1 MKNEVILVARL
12 QHRNLVRLLGCCL
25 EEEEMLLV
33 YEYLPNTSLDKWL
46 FADPN
51 RRGSLDW
58 ARRYKI
64 IEGIARGLLYLHEDS
79 RLRIV
84 HRDLKASN
92 ILLDGEMNPK
102 ISDFG
107 LAKLFNIDETQGN
120 TSRIAGTYGYMAPE
134 YAMHGFFS
142 AKSDVF
148 SYGVLILEILTGQ
161 KNSGH
166 QGSGRFLDLLSYV
179 WSHWNRGM
187 ALQVVDRS
195 LHEQYGPQEALRC
208 MHIGLLCVQEEPA
221 ERPGMASVV
230 LMLSSASVTLPTPSP
245 PAFYVH
251 GSSIQEAA
259 DLLEADRAAQLPTH
273 LAYAFVMVDFF
284 SYGLS
289 FLDSCISVVQQSTTM
304 SSSSLAASLPLL
316 LLVLLVVALNPT
328 KIYSQADPIRTDCGD
343 TNYTV
348 PGPFASNLAALL
360 TNLTSSISGFATA
373 VSDAASPSAAAYG
386 LAQCRLD
393 AAPSECASC
402 LNRSATAAPARC
414 PLRTSAAVRF
424 DYCLLR
430 YSDRDFFSQL
440 DDDSPEFLI
449 NSQNATDPTVF
460 NSRLRDL
467 MYEIAPQA
475 AARAS
480 RFGVGITNYSNLRD
494 IYGMVQ
500 CTRDLSQD
508 DCLLCLQE
516 ALAFLPNTYGK
527 IGGQVMKV
535 SCAVRFEILPF
546 FSFSVIP
553 PPPSPPSPPPSS
565 PSAGS
570 NSGKSKN
577 TSRTVLIISIPI
589 AASAVLIVAICLC
602 IRRSKPIK
610 RRLRRNYEEVRSVE
624 SLLFDLATLRSATNN
639 FSDANKLGEGGFGP
653 VYKGTLAN
661 GDDIAVKRLSR
672 SSGQGLVEM
681 KNEVILV
688 ARLQHRNL
696 VRLLGCC
703 LEEEEMLLVYEYLP
717 NTSLDKWL
725 FDPYRS
731 GLLDWARRYKIIEG
745 IARGL
750 LYLHED
756 SRLRI
761 VHRDLKASNILLDGE
776 MNPKISDFGLAKLF
790 NIDETKGRTSRI
802 AGTYGYMAPEY
813 AIHGFFSAKSDVF
826 SYGVLILEIVTGKKN
841 SGNQGSGR
849 FLDLLGYVWR
859 HWNGGMALQV
869 VDQSLQEQYEPQE
882 ALRCMHIGLLCVQ
895 EEPAARPGMASV
907 VLMLGSASVTLPTP
921 SPPAFYV
928 HGSSIQEAAADLLEA
943 DRVAQMPL
951 KERSSEN
958 EISISEMEPR

>member
-1 MKNEVILVARL
+1 
-12 QHRNLVRLLGCCL
+12 
-25 EEEEMLLV
+25 
-33 YEYLPNTSLDKWL
+33 
-46 FADPN
+46 
-51 RRGSLDW
+51 
-58 ARRYKI
+58 
-64 IEGIARGLLYLHEDS
+64 
-79 RLRIV
+79 
-84 HRDLKASN
+84 
-92 ILLDGEMNPK
+92 
-102 ISDFG
+102 
-107 LAKLFNIDETQGN
+107 
-120 TSRIAGTYGYMAPE
+120 
-134 YAMHGFFS
+134 
-142 AKSDVF
+142 
-148 SYGVLILEILTGQ
+148 
-161 KNSGH
+161 
-166 QGSGRFLDLLSYV
+166 
-179 WSHWNRGM
+179 
-187 ALQVVDRS
+187 
-195 LHEQYGPQEALRC
+195 
-208 MHIGLLCVQEEPA
+208 
-221 ERPGMASVV
+221 
-230 LMLSSASVTLPTPSP
+230 
-245 PAFYVH
+245 
-251 GSSIQEAA
+251 
-259 DLLEADRAAQLPTH
+259 
-273 LAYAFVMVDFF
+273 
-284 SYGLS
+284 
-289 FLDSCISVVQQSTTM
+289 M
-304 SSSSLAASLPLL
+304 SSSSLAASLPML

-328 KIYSQADPIRTDCGD
+328 KTYSQAEPILTDCGD

-360 TNLTSSISGFATA
+360 SNLTSSTSGFATA
-373 VSDAASPSAAAYG
+373 VSEAASTSAAAYG

-393 AAPSECASC
+393 ATPSNCASC
-402 LNRSATAAPARC
+402 LNHSATAASGSC
-414 PLRTSAAVRF
+414 PSRTSAAVRF

-440 DDDSPEFLI
+440 DDDSPRFLA

-460 NSRLRDL
+460 NSRLQDL
-467 MYEIAPQA
+467 MYDIAPQA

-508 DCLLCLQE
+508 DCLQCLKE
-516 ALAFLPNTYGK
+516 ALAYLPNTFGK

-553 PPPSPPSPPPSS
+553 PPPSPPSPTRPSS
-565 PSAGS
+565 LPARFS
-570 NSGKSKN
+570 SGKSKN

-610 RRLRRNYEEVRSVE
+610 RRLRRNDEEVRSVE

-717 NTSLDKWL
+717 NTSLDKRL
-725 FDPYRS
+725 FDPNRRGS
-731 GLLDWARRYKIIEG
+731 LDWARRYKIIEG

-761 VHRDLKASNILLDGE
+761 VHRDLKASNILLDRE

-802 AGTYGYMAPEY
+802 AGT
-813 AIHGFFSAKSDVF
+813 
-826 SYGVLILEIVTGKKN
+826 
-841 SGNQGSGR
+841 
-849 FLDLLGYVWR
+849 
-859 HWNGGMALQV
+859 
-869 VDQSLQEQYEPQE
+869 
-882 ALRCMHIGLLCVQ
+882 
-895 EEPAARPGMASV
+895 
-907 VLMLGSASVTLPTP
+907 
-921 SPPAFYV
+921 
-928 HGSSIQEAAADLLEA
+928 
-943 DRVAQMPL
+943 
-951 KERSSEN
+951 
-958 EISISEMEPR
+958 